1 MSSTAAAEKET
12 IKTAYT
18 KMLDAY
24 GILGVLRLN
33 LGTVSQLLFFKF
45 FYLTCQLCLSSQ
57 QIQIHPVAR
66 LKENP

>member
-33 LGTVSQLLFFKF
+33 LGTVSQLLFFLF
-45 FYLTCQLCLSSQ
+45 NLTCW
-57 QIQIHPVAR
+57 
-66 LKENP
+66 

>member
-33 LGTVSQLLFFKF
+33 LGTVSQPFFF
-45 FYLTCQLCLSSQ
+45 
-57 QIQIHPVAR
+57 I
-66 LKENP
+66 

>member
-33 LGTVSQLLFFKF
+33 LGTVTQLLWFLFN
-45 FYLTCQLCLSSQ
+45 LTCRLCLSSQ

-66 LKENP
+66 LKEKP

>member
-33 LGTVSQLLFFKF
+33 LGTVTQLLCFLFN
-45 FYLTCQLCLSSQ
+45 LTCRLCLSSQ

-66 LKENP
+66 LKEKP